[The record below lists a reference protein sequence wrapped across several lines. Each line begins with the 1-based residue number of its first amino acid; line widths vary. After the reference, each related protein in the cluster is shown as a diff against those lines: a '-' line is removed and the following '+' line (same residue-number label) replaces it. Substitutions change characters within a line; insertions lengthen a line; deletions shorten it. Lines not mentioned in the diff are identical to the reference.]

1 MSRLG
6 RWCFRRRRSVVGV
19 WLLAIVALGV
29 SAQVYGAEFRN
40 DFRVAD
46 AESQRALDMLQ
57 ERFPEFSGD
66 PLALAVRAEAT
77 VDDPGVRATL
87 DGFFAEVASLDGVE
101 EVVSPFDGLAPVS
114 SDRRSAIAQVR
125 LREFGPEVDPEL
137 VRGIIDR
144 AEEVSQ
150 ERGLQV
156 DVGGP
161 TAMFAELEPPG
172 EREAAGVLVALVILV
187 VTFGSLLAAGLPV
200 AVALGGLG
208 VGMGLVF
215 LLTRVL
221 EVFTFAPAMAA
232 MIGLGVG
239 IDYALFIV
247 TRYRQ
252 ELASGA
258 APEVATGL
266 AIGTAGKAVVFAG
279 VTVVISLLGMVLMGV
294 SMVVGMAV
302 SAALVVTCTVLTAIT
317 LLPALLG
324 FIGPSIDRFSVR
336 SRPPAEGAAG
346 TGRWYRWSRTV
357 QAHPWSAMVGALVVL
372 LALASPVL
380 GMELGGPHFG
390 GGPETQSS
398 RRAYDSITAG
408 FGEGFNGPLMV
419 VAEAPAGGSAP
430 GEVLD
435 QLVSRLAGTEGVA
448 IVAPAVSNE
457 AGDTAAIVV
466 VPESAPH
473 ATETQALVERIR
485 DDVVPQV
492 VGGSDVRVSVT
503 GVTALF
509 ADMASLF
516 DRRLPLFIAVVISLS
531 FVLLMAVFR
540 SLLVPLKAAIMNLLS
555 IGAAYG
561 VVVAVFQWGWGADII
576 GVDRPAP
583 IMAFIPMMLFA
594 ILFGLS
600 MDYEVFLL
608 SRIREEYDRSGDNAT
623 AVADGLAA
631 TARVITA
638 AAAIMVIIFSSFV
651 LGDDPFVKM
660 FGLGLAVAVFV
671 DATVV
676 RMVLVPATME
686 LLGEANWWLPR
697 WLDRRLPRLD
707 LEGPAPDVP
716 VPAAGV
722 HPSA

>member
-1 MSRLG
+1 M
-6 RWCFRRRRSVVGV
+6 
-19 WLLAIVALGV
+19 WLLVIVALGV

-77 VDDPGVRATL
+77 VDDPGVRASL

-101 EVVSPFDGLAPVS
+101 EVVSPFVGLAPVS
-114 SDRRSAIAQVR
+114 VDRRSAIAQVR

-137 VRGIIDR
+137 VRRIIER
-144 AEEVSQ
+144 TEELSQ
-150 ERGLQV
+150 EPGLQV

-258 APEVATGL
+258 TPEVATGL

-294 SMVVGMAV
+294 SMVVGMAI
-302 SAALVVTCTVLTAIT
+302 SAALVVTCTVLTAVT
-317 LLPALLG
+317 LLPAVLG

-336 SRPPAEGAAG
+336 SRPAAEGAAG

-357 QAHPWSAMVGALVVL
+357 QAHPWPAMAAALVVL
-372 LALASPVL
+372 LGLSAPVL

-398 RRAYDSITAG
+398 RRAYDSIAEG
-408 FGEGFNGPLMV
+408 FGEGFNGPLIV
-419 VAEAPAGGSAP
+419 VAEVPAGRSAPA
-430 GEVLD
+430 EVLEE
-435 QLVSRLAGTEGVA
+435 LASRLGQTDGVEL
-448 IVAPAVSNE
+448 VAPAVLNE
-457 AGDTAAIVV
+457 AGDTAAVTV
-466 VPESAPH
+466 VPDSAPH

-485 DDVVPQV
+485 DEVVPEV
-492 VGGSDVRVSVT
+492 VGGTDVRVSVS

-516 DRRLPLFIAVVISLS
+516 DQRLPLFIAVVISLS

-540 SLLVPLKAAIMNLLS
+540 SVLVPLKAAVMNLLS